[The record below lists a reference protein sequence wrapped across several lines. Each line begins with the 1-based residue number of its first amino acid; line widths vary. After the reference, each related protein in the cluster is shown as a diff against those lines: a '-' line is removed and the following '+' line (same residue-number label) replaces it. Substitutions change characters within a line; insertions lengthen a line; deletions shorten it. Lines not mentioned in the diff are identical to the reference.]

1 MFDPCNQPC
10 LMGWSL
16 VVVIAAY
23 DILNLKC
30 LWTADLHMASFEALE
45 VNWFR
50 FSIQQKPV
58 KFTSASKPV
67 ANIQMVLKLGKES
80 KARCVFS

>member
-1 MFDPCNQPC
+1 
-10 LMGWSL
+10 
-16 VVVIAAY
+16 
-23 DILNLKC
+23 
-30 LWTADLHMASFEALE
+30 MASFEALE